1 MERLR
6 GEKFPGHR
14 LQAFHFS
21 DSLLQPIQHLWEVV
35 KLSALLFWVK
45 DTKCC
50 SQLKL
55 AGRRLRISLVL
66 MPSFTAIIKT
76 A

>member
-21 DSLLQPIQHLWEVV
+21 DSLLQPIQRLWEVV
-35 KLSALLFWVK
+35 KLSALLF
-45 DTKCC
+45 C
-50 SQLKL
+50 
-55 AGRRLRISLVL
+55 INLVDYAHHSMTL
-66 MPSFTAIIKT
+66 GF
-76 A
+76 

>member
-35 KLSALLFWVK
+35 KLSALL
-45 DTKCC
+45 
-50 SQLKL
+50 
-55 AGRRLRISLVL
+55 ILVSIVSNAV
-66 MPSFTAIIKT
+66 PN
-76 A
+76 